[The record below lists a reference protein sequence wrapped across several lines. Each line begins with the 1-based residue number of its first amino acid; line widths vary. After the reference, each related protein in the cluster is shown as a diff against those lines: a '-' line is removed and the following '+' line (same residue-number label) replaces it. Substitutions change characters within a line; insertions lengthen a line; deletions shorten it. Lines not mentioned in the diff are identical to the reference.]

1 MLKLDMIISDEFI
14 DAVAQK
20 IADRATEVIL
30 ERSKSMKTDLPP
42 ILTRDEAMEVLK
54 CGSTTMSELMRR
66 PDFPVIRE
74 FGVKIPT
81 HMLMKWIER
90 NTNWIEKNTNY
101 FEQEA
106 I

>member
-1 MLKLDMIISDEFI
+1 MFTMNFDDEMIEQL
-14 DAVAQK
+14 AEK
-20 IADRATEVIL
+20 IATLAYEKLNNKLSIQNN
-30 ERSKSMKTDLPP
+30 LPLV
-42 ILTRDEAMEVLK
+42 LTREEAMNVLR

-90 NTNWIEKNTNY
+90 NTNWVEKNTNY